1 MATSTKD
8 KANAPVSVV
17 SSLTTSK
24 VPTVSTSFDVCVPHD
39 ATPTRKAMVRVVRQR
54 LEKINLLGGF
64 VEAFEKS
71 VPAEGGALDAHRKLD
86 DTLQRFDVAEFD

>member
-1 MATSTKD
+1 MKSAQSAD
-8 KANAPVSVV
+8 FV

-24 VPTVSTSFDVCVPHD
+24 VPTVSTSFAVCSPHD
-39 ATPTRKAMVRVVRQR
+39 ATPTSKATVRVVRQR
-54 LEKINLLGGF
+54 LEKIKLLGGF

-86 DTLQRFDVAEFD
+86 DTLQRFDIAKFD

>member
-1 MATSTKD
+1 M
-8 KANAPVSVV
+8 
-17 SSLTTSK
+17 
-24 VPTVSTSFDVCVPHD
+24 
-39 ATPTRKAMVRVVRQR
+39 RVVRQR

-86 DTLQRFDVAEFD
+86 DTLQRFDVAEFDLLIDRFAVFRKRHHVLEAAHKSTHFFDRLTFNSNRHHRS